1 MRCGPMNKNYYLL
14 TNLLTEEETKII
26 TSIIRH
32 IENDERRIG
41 VQQIA
46 NENYVSP
53 TYIIKMCKRLG
64 FDGYSELYY
73 HLQQTANA
81 NDRSSGA
88 ALQELIDNYDE
99 EKGRQ
104 FCELL
109 RQFQNQK
116 LFADGSGFSELVA
129 DYIVQRLAVCGFMV
143 FNRVHFYDFMIFHEE
158 HKGAATNI
166 EPSLLIAI
174 SQSGE
179 AVPILNDVRAAKDRG
194 FKIICFTKREESTL
208 ASLSDLVF
216 VVEGSKQTLVGGMPN
231 PFFGR
236 VILAF
241 EELVGYYFKSRKPL
255 EQEPLQN

>member
-64 FDGYSELYY
+64 FEGYSELYY

-81 NDRSSGA
+81 NERASGA

-109 RQFQNQK
+109 RRFQNQK

-174 SQSGE
+174 S
-179 AVPILNDVRAAKDRG
+179 RAE
-194 FKIICFTKREESTL
+194 KRCL
-208 ASLSDLVF
+208 F
-216 VVEGSKQTLVGGMPN
+216 
-231 PFFGR
+231 
-236 VILAF
+236 
-241 EELVGYYFKSRKPL
+241 
-255 EQEPLQN
+255 

>member
-64 FDGYSELYY
+64 FEGYSELYY

-99 EKGRQ
+99 EKGRR

-116 LFADGSGFSELVA
+116 LFADGSGFSGCGLHRAEAGCLRL
-129 DYIVQRLAVCGFMV
+129 YGVQPGPFLRL
-143 FNRVHFYDFMIFHEE
+143 HDF
-158 HKGAATNI
+158 
-166 EPSLLIAI
+166 P
-174 SQSGE
+174 
-179 AVPILNDVRAAKDRG
+179 
-194 FKIICFTKREESTL
+194 
-208 ASLSDLVF
+208 
-216 VVEGSKQTLVGGMPN
+216 
-231 PFFGR
+231 
-236 VILAF
+236 
-241 EELVGYYFKSRKPL
+241 
-255 EQEPLQN
+255 

>member
-99 EKGRQ
+99 
-104 FCELL
+104 
-109 RQFQNQK
+109 
-116 LFADGSGFSELVA
+116 
-129 DYIVQRLAVCGFMV
+129 
-143 FNRVHFYDFMIFHEE
+143 VHFYDFMIFHEE

-194 FKIICFTKREESTL
+194 FKIICFTKREDSTL

-216 VVEGSKQTLVGGMPN
+216 IVEGSKQTLVGGMPN

-241 EELVGYYFKSRKPL
+241 EELVGYYFKSQKPL
-255 EQEPLQN
+255 E

>member
-1 MRCGPMNKNYYLL
+1 MNKSYYLL
-14 TNLLTEEETKII
+14 TNLLSEEETKII
-26 TSIIRH
+26 TGIIKH

-46 NENYVSP
+46 NENFVSP

-64 FDGYSELYY
+64 FEGYSELYY
-73 HLQQTANA
+73 HLQQAANENERA
-81 NDRSSGA
+81 SGM

-99 EKGRQ
+99 EKGQ
-104 FCELL
+104 KFCKLL
-109 RQFQNQK
+109 RRFQNQRI
-116 LFADGSGFSELVA
+116 FTDGSGFADLVA
-129 DYIVQRLAVCGFMV
+129 DYMVQRLAVCGFMV

-158 HKGAATNI
+158 NRNAVTNI
-166 EPSLLIAI
+166 EPSLMIAI

-179 AVPILNDVRAAKDRG
+179 AVPVLNDVRAAKERG
-194 FKIICFTKREESTL
+194 FKIICFTKREDSTL

-216 VVEGSKQTLVGGMPN
+216 VVEKSRHTLVGGVPN

-241 EELVGYYFKSRKPL
+241 EELVGYY
-255 EQEPLQN
+255 LQS